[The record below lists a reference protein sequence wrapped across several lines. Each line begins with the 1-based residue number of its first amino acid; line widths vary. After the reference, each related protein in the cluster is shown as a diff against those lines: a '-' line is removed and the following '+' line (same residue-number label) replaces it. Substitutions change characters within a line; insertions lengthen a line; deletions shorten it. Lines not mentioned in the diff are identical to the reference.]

1 MLDGKGTVIPDTHQR
16 KSALINQGAFHDYTA

>member
-16 KSALINQGAFHDYTA
+16 KSALINQGAFS